1 MLIFSV
7 CRNTQFSTFFSTA
20 WLNSPLNKATR
31 DTCDLH
37 NHTSP
42 EQPSKEKNLDRKF
55 WKLERVAY
63 LAMETDVHRDNVRW
77 SIGNFNNP
85 PGIWPSPVPGEGGLR
100 VCGHAVFL
108 YFWCGFAGIFILSCG
123 IVVIKTKRFA
133 VFRNFRVNSKA
144 LCGFRMLFCVVMLCS
159 FAVFVPCL
167 CPPPRWEEHLTI
179 AWVEWG
185 IWTGNVSEMEECKG
199 IKTTF

>member
-1 MLIFSV
+1 MAHPQSKKEEGHLISGYHSQKMSASQWSGNADIQCLQEYPIFH
-7 CRNTQFSTFFSTA
+7 FFFSTA
-20 WLNSPLNKATR
+20 WLNSPVNKATR

-42 EQPSKEKNLDRKF
+42 EQPSREKNLDRKF

-123 IVVIKTKRFA
+123 IVVIKNQA
-133 VFRNFRVNSKA
+133 V
-144 LCGFRMLFCVVMLCS
+144 CG
-159 FAVFVPCL
+159 
-167 CPPPRWEEHLTI
+167 I
-179 AWVEWG
+179 
-185 IWTGNVSEMEECKG
+185 
-199 IKTTF
+199 